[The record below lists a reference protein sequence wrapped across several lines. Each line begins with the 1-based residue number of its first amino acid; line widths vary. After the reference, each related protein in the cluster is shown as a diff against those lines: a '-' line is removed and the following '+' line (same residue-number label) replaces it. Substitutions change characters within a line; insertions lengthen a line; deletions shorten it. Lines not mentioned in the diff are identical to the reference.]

1 MWKKA
6 KEFLSKHKYK
16 LLAGTAFALAA
27 YAFVKYYKDDTRIR
41 LSAFLEALA
50 ADQLDEVVVG
60 GNTVYFKSAFS
71 DWYHSSLGNYPI
83 AMLFQDLKYSFIL
96 LIKKTS
102 KP

>member
-1 MWKKA
+1 MWQKA
-6 KEFLSKHKYK
+6 KDFVSKHKYK

-50 ADQLDEVVVG
+50 ADQLDEVVIDG
-60 GNTVYFKSAFS
+60 DTVYFKSALS

-83 AMLFQDLKYSFIL
+83 AMLFQDIKYSFIK
-96 LIKKTS
+96 LIKETAQ
-102 KP
+102 P